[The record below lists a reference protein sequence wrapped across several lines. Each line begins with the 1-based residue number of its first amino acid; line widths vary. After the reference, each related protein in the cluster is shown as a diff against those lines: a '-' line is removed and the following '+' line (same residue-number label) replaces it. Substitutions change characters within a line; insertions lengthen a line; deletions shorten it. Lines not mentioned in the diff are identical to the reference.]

1 MLGGLNE
8 TWKGLDKSWLF
19 YVPREEGTRLH
30 KSRACH
36 FCISSVSR
44 PGLSWREV
52 LVDLPRTI
60 SLLSDS
66 NPQPSRAPGAVSSF
80 SPLPRVSGLGSG
92 RSRAL
97 LVSALLSSENSGR
110 NCLWVSRGSSWLG
123 GSVSRGPLWAGL
135 QGNGCLWT
143 CTTYHNPVG
152 KAEMASPWQCWKK
165 TSSATA
171 LRLVGPLL

>member
-1 MLGGLNE
+1 MLRGFSE
-8 TWKGLDKSWLF
+8 IWKGLDKSWLF

-30 KSRACH
+30 KSCACY

-60 SLLSDS
+60 SLLYDS

-80 SPLPRVSGLGSG
+80 SPLPWVSGQGSG

-97 LVSALLSSENSGR
+97 LVSALLSWENSGR
-110 NCLWVSRGSSWLG
+110 NCLWVSRGL
-123 GSVSRGPLWAGL
+123 AGL
-135 QGNGCLWT
+135 LGQCPEALCGLVCRATDACGHALP
-143 CTTYHNPVG
+143 TTI
-152 KAEMASPWQCWKK
+152 Q
-165 TSSATA
+165 
-171 LRLVGPLL
+171 